1 MTKGIKRPGAG
12 RTKGAVSL
20 ISVKMKDLKGRF
32 NDEDI
37 VVVGRVF
44 AQKSGIAAVAPAV
57 SAPAPEGLVVTV

>member
-1 MTKGIKRPGAG
+1 MEKGIKRPGAG

-20 ISVKMKDLKGRF
+20 ISVKMKDLKERF

-44 AQKSGIAAVAPAV
+44 AQKAGINAVAPAV
-57 SAPAPEGLVVTV
+57 SAPAPKGLVVVV